1 MLSYDQNRNYKFCCR
16 NHSQY
21 FNENYSIMD
30 PELSNRLQPIER
42 LLEVI
47 FDKKY
52 KSTMKIFNENYGV
65 NNQNKNTKKV
75 SNKNVQKIDDSN
87 KFEDNDLYYLFYLL
101 TYNISPCMQKSIID
115 LISNF
120 LKQNETYENFLKIFD
135 KKKEL
140 FDIP

>member
-1 MLSYDQNRNYKFCCR
+1 
-16 NHSQY
+16 
-21 FNENYSIMD
+21 MD

>member
-1 MLSYDQNRNYKFCCR
+1 MLSYDRNRNYKFCCR

-75 SNKNVQKIDDSN
+75 SNKNVQKIDD
-87 KFEDNDLYYLFYLL
+87 
-101 TYNISPCMQKSIID
+101 
-115 LISNF
+115 
-120 LKQNETYENFLKIFD
+120 
-135 KKKEL
+135 
-140 FDIP
+140 